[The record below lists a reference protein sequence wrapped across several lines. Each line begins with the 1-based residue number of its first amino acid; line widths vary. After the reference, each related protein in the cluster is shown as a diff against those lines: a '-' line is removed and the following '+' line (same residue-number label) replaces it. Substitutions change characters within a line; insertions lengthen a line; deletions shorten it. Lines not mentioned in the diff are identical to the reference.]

1 MEGETQGNGYQLT
14 LAKLRMNFAVEKVSA
29 GNTIT
34 KNKIV
39 KTTNTV
45 KTGDTVRVLLFCA
58 LALISGLILLAYGI
72 HTLNKNSKKRNQ
84 KGE

>member
-1 MEGETQGNGYQLT
+1 
-14 LAKLRMNFAVEKVSA
+14 MNFAVEKVSA
-29 GNTIT
+29 GKTIT

-45 KTGDTVRVLLFCA
+45 KTGDTARILLFCV

-72 HTLNKNSKKRNQ
+72 YTLNKNTKKTQTERRVSR
-84 KGE
+84 

>member
-1 MEGETQGNGYQLT
+1 MIHVMLCQIQYLYKIKNE
-14 LAKLRMNFAVEKVSA
+14 VEKVSA
-29 GNTIT
+29 GKTIT

-45 KTGDTVRVLLFCA
+45 KTGDTARVFLFCV

-72 HTLNKNSKKRNQ
+72 YTLNKNTKRRRQ